1 MIDSLRCFVA
11 AVDFGSLS
19 KAAVQLDMT
28 VSSVSRKI
36 NALENDLKARLL
48 LRSSRQLV
56 LTDAGERFLPRARN
70 ILAELDDG
78 RNAVQELESE
88 PHGLLTVTAP
98 SAFSRMH
105 VTPAIA
111 AFLRRYP
118 LMEIDLHASDDVVD
132 LTVHRVDVA
141 LRMGALPDSDLF
153 GARPSNQSCG
163 EPSIFSAASVGPK
176 SL

>member
-78 RNAVQELESE
+78 RNAVGNSK
-88 PHGLLTVTAP
+88 VN
-98 SAFSRMH
+98 
-105 VTPAIA
+105 
-111 AFLRRYP
+111 
-118 LMEIDLHASDDVVD
+118 LMD
-132 LTVHRVDVA
+132 
-141 LRMGALPDSDLF
+141 
-153 GARPSNQSCG
+153 C
-163 EPSIFSAASVGPK
+163 
-176 SL
+176 